1 MIQFLTKVLVRTNS
15 LLLAL
20 YTTSRTRV
28 LQATPSDAHEKLPLS
43 NLRALNF
50 LLPPLVRT
58 KCIRFWPIYI
68 PGKYLIEFLTIVTFV
83 LAGGRPISNFL
94 FFLRGFFLPPVA
106 LRLCQLSLDIPIII

>member
-58 KCIRFWPIYI
+58 KCIRFWPI
-68 PGKYLIEFLTIVTFV
+68 FV